1 MKTLSEYRIA
11 VQRLSDGN
19 HDFHWKISKAFFE
32 KDPNSEIRDAVI
44 NADVELIK
52 SDRLMELHFHF
63 SGQLTIACDRCLDD
77 LLLTINSDKTLLVRK
92 GRESID
98 GQENKEDIV
107 FIQANDPQI
116 DLHQIM
122 YDFILL
128 SIPMRK
134 VHPEGEC
141 NSEMMDRFQN
151 IHIEDFEED

>member
-1 MKTLSEYRIA
+1 MKALSEYRIA

-32 KDPNSEIRDAVI
+32 KDPNSEIRDAAV
-44 NADVELIK
+44 NVDLELTK
-52 SDRLMELHFHF
+52 LDRLMELHFHF

-77 LLLTINSDKTLLVRK
+77 LLLTINSDKTLFL
-92 GRESID
+92 REGAD
-98 GQENKEDIV
+98 RQENKEDVV
-107 FIQANDPQI
+107 FIQPNDLQI
-116 DLHQIM
+116 DLYQII

-134 VHPEGEC
+134 VHPDGEC